1 MGKFKKALA
10 GMMAVC
16 MLMSTLTPVMAYS
29 ADVSMAE
36 ETNPVV
42 AGDAVFTDEEPP
54 ALENDSAEPEEPTPT
69 EAPEEETEDGVV
81 GSEETTPDPEST
93 PEPTATP
100 EEAEPGM
107 EPTEDATEFVPF
119 QLDDPEGGDTQEANL
134 GDTVTFTAKGNRDD
148 VQVVYQ
154 WQVMRKGI
162 DYSAQGAI
170 YDYDEDEPTWYN
182 FPLEGITEAEQ
193 LENNPDA
200 TWPGIETYYAVVDA
214 LDAIGADSSKVS
226 LAWRSENYA
235 LEGYTISAAEVDGH
249 IEVYADKDNVR
260 YTATLKEDGKFAF
273 SDEAGATPSVPAN
286 TWQDI
291 EGANESSYTFEV
303 TEEDLNSVFRCKVT
317 IVDDAYLAKCAEI
330 LKEQGAE
337 LSEDE
342 LNTEQNLYSIAMY
355 IHSEEY
361 DQTLAEQKG
370 NLVETYALQ
379 PSDHPKLSS
388 DAQWI
393 ERIMGT
399 VLFKII

>member
-154 WQVMRKGI
+154 WQVMRKGM
-162 DYSAQGAI
+162 
-170 YDYDEDEPTWYN
+170 
-182 FPLEGITEAEQ
+182 
-193 LENNPDA
+193 NN
-200 TWPGIETYYAVVDA
+200 G
-214 LDAIGADSSKVS
+214 
-226 LAWRSENYA
+226 
-235 LEGYTISAAEVDGH
+235 DGS
-249 IEVYADKDNVR
+249 
-260 YTATLKEDGKFAF
+260 F
-273 SDEAGATPSVPAN
+273 
-286 TWQDI
+286 
-291 EGANESSYTFEV
+291 
-303 TEEDLNSVFRCKVT
+303 
-317 IVDDAYLAKCAEI
+317 
-330 LKEQGAE
+330 
-337 LSEDE
+337 
-342 LNTEQNLYSIAMY
+342 
-355 IHSEEY
+355 
-361 DQTLAEQKG
+361 
-370 NLVETYALQ
+370 
-379 PSDHPKLSS
+379 
-388 DAQWI
+388 
-393 ERIMGT
+393 
-399 VLFKII
+399 